1 MVFAK
6 VGRTWY
12 AGSISA
18 RHPSRGGRFVYDVHT
33 YAERMLENVPKSR
46 LLLFTKEEFERM
58 FARMKN
64 WRRAEAARLCLFYA
78 AREFNCNC
86 ARPEDRIDLKRP
98 GLRKELRQELNVPDE
113 LINRVRSTDWYKDLM
128 KRRQQFKKIV
138 KASKALARES

>member
-58 FARMKN
+58 FALMKN
-64 WRRAEAARLCLFYA
+64 WRRAGAARLCLYYA

-98 GLRKELRQELNVPDE
+98 GLRTCTNVPSG
-113 LINRVRSTDWYKDLM
+113 LINRVHSTDWYKDLR
-128 KRRQQFKKIV
+128 KRRKQFKREM
-138 KASKALARES
+138 KASKALAHES